1 MRRLA
6 VLALAAGLVWSVLPV
21 APAAV
26 GAQTAIT
33 LSVVEATS
41 GRPAITSLGEDSAT
55 SGKDLYLRASV
66 PSAVTS
72 SVTVTVSRGGTAT
85 VNNVHRIFT
94 LRETR
99 TECRSGD
106 ACIDS
111 STNLNV
117 TIGVGQTSGY
127 NVLSWKLFTRAD
139 RITEDHET
147 ITFSGTASKSGYTV
161 TGTTLTITDQDRAIK
176 VSISPETFAEKG
188 EDETKNRPNRHFY
201 DPPDLVTVGGVTN
214 GVFTSSTSSTNSQSL
229 SYTTSDTTN
238 MRVFM
243 EGGTAGV
250 IHTVNH
256 GYYFDTD
263 VTTAINQDNDDPV
276 GVRIAA
282 NAVSGSTHSVHSTN
296 DIEFSIRQD
305 QVVEPD
311 EVFYIRLNTVPS
323 GWTSFKT
330 PITIQDANRRV
341 SLTVDTDSEAMGDQ
355 DVLTEGDSGSG
366 VSVSASFPNATS
378 SQISSVT
385 TVTLSAAA
393 ETPAGAGKAT
403 SADFSYAPSTANTI
417 TFPSRSVTASGSA
430 TLAGLTITD
439 DAIVEG
445 PETFLVGGSSV
456 LGTATKA
463 DTVTIY
469 DDDADVELEVSPS
482 SVEEQAGAQQ
492 VRVTARF
499 KGSSSV
505 LASATDVA
513 VTVAGEG
520 GATLSS
526 SCPVSG
532 GNDACTSLTGNT
544 TTISIPAGGT
554 SASETFTVTVPDD
567 STSESGEKLVVSGT
581 ASVGGSDVA
590 VESADLP
597 IIDAGTRVDL
607 SLHEAAA
614 GEAALAGIAEDGE
627 ARTVRVKATA
637 ETAVTSQTTIV
648 VNVGAMGGTTTVG
661 TCTGSG
667 QSRSCSSGDYDRG
680 ATTVDVTIA
689 SGGTSGTA
697 DVTITGLSDTV
708 AEGEETIR
716 FAGSATGFTVV
727 PVDLKITEEI
737 TLTLSQSS
745 VGESATNAGAAT
757 VTAAFSGASTS
768 ELTGATSVT
777 LSFSE
782 GENAEAADFTAPGT
796 ALTLSIPAGSISSS
810 ATALT
815 GLLIDGDAIAEGA
828 ESIDIGGSATGF
840 SVSGTSL
847 VIADDDLGVT
857 LKADTNIVTLGE
869 QKTLSE
875 GATAA
880 VRVRAEFTT
889 ATTNA
894 LGSALEVAVTA
905 GVSSPQS
912 AAGGGVDFTAP
923 ATPVTVSIPTGQT
936 QGAWTNLTGL
946 SVADDAVT
954 EPAETFDI
962 TGTTGT
968 EGATVASDTL
978 TIDASDTALE
988 VTASPG
994 TVYES
999 GSAHTIRVTAGFAGA
1014 TSSALTSA
1022 TDVTVAVAAGDSNG
1036 ATVAATCPPTT
1047 EDVCTDQTN
1056 NSFTISI
1063 PAGQFRHSGSFQ
1075 MTAREDG
1082 ATEPGAETV
1091 KITGSATVAG
1101 ESESDTDTINV
1112 VDSGIT
1118 LALAKSGSSVSA
1130 LDENSGSSTIRVT
1143 ATLPTGVTAPAG
1155 GAVVGLNV
1163 AGEAT
1168 ADSNGVWEVGE
1179 DYRVTLPSKPGATPA
1194 GYATGITISSGGAS
1208 GFADVTIVVN
1218 DDSVAEPAKTILFEG
1233 STISISSVDYRT
1245 VDASLTLNDDDN
1257 PPTVIDVT
1265 LHEDDGGDVGAELTQ
1280 VPEGETNRVH
1290 VRVAF
1295 QGTSTRSAATFVPIV
1310 VGKPS
1315 GEATEGTDYE
1325 TVGDFNV
1332 NIPAYQSSGTGS
1344 FDLKTDGTY
1353 NDAALE
1359 GPETLTVAGGTL
1371 ASFTIGEDTLTI
1383 LDDDLTVIL
1392 VVTPDEVTEGDANV
1406 TLNLQAAYPGTETL
1420 GASQTVNLAY
1430 GGTAS
1435 SSDYT
1440 APALTDLTISANQN
1454 SATPQTIT
1462 LSAIADDN
1470 IAEGDETLQ
1479 ITGTVTG
1486 FTVKPATLTIKDN
1499 DDPPTSITLTVSP
1512 SSISEG
1518 QTRNVAV
1525 TARFG
1530 GPKTRSQPTPVTIT
1544 IPTSSDYRI
1553 TAPLTTLTI
1562 PAESATGTGNF
1573 TIVITND
1580 SQQESAER
1588 INISGT
1594 AAGFTVNSAIITIP
1608 ANDAPAPA
1616 PAPSGGG
1623 GGGGGGGG
1631 SSGGGGGG
1639 GAPPPA
1645 APPPAA
1651 PPPAPAEPVCQGRF
1665 CDEDGSVHEANIERI
1680 AGWRITLGC
1689 DATDSTKYCPGAQI
1703 TRRQMAAFLHRAVSQ
1718 RWIIQTP
1725 EDIEISDV
1733 PADAW
1738 YRTYAEWGVS
1748 VNAFALTDGNFN
1760 PGGVVTRADMAI
1772 MMIAAFPHLQS
1783 VEEPQNLFQDATG
1796 LDPAVIRAIEGMYGR
1811 GVTRGCATTPLNY
1824 CPGKPVTRAQ
1834 MASFFVRA
1842 VNLAPA
1848 ATSGGS

>member
-1 MRRLA
+1 M
-6 VLALAAGLVWSVLPV
+6 LVPV
-21 APAAV
+21 
-26 GAQTAIT
+26 
-33 LSVVEATS
+33 
-41 GRPAITSLGEDSAT
+41 
-55 SGKDLYLRASV
+55 
-66 PSAVTS
+66 
-72 SVTVTVSRGGTAT
+72 
-85 VNNVHRIFT
+85 
-94 LRETR
+94 
-99 TECRSGD
+99 
-106 ACIDS
+106 
-111 STNLNV
+111 
-117 TIGVGQTSGY
+117 
-127 NVLSWKLFTRAD
+127 
-139 RITEDHET
+139 
-147 ITFSGTASKSGYTV
+147 
-161 TGTTLTITDQDRAIK
+161 
-176 VSISPETFAEKG
+176 
-188 EDETKNRPNRHFY
+188 
-201 DPPDLVTVGGVTN
+201 
-214 GVFTSSTSSTNSQSL
+214 
-229 SYTTSDTTN
+229 
-238 MRVFM
+238 
-243 EGGTAGV
+243 
-250 IHTVNH
+250 
-256 GYYFDTD
+256 
-263 VTTAINQDNDDPV
+263 
-276 GVRIAA
+276 
-282 NAVSGSTHSVHSTN
+282 
-296 DIEFSIRQD
+296 
-305 QVVEPD
+305 
-311 EVFYIRLNTVPS
+311 
-323 GWTSFKT
+323 
-330 PITIQDANRRV
+330 
-341 SLTVDTDSEAMGDQ
+341 
-355 DVLTEGDSGSG
+355 
-366 VSVSASFPNATS
+366 
-378 SQISSVT
+378 
-385 TVTLSAAA
+385 
-393 ETPAGAGKAT
+393 
-403 SADFSYAPSTANTI
+403 
-417 TFPSRSVTASGSA
+417 
-430 TLAGLTITD
+430 
-439 DAIVEG
+439 
-445 PETFLVGGSSV
+445 
-456 LGTATKA
+456 
-463 DTVTIY
+463 
-469 DDDADVELEVSPS
+469 
-482 SVEEQAGAQQ
+482 
-492 VRVTARF
+492 
-499 KGSSSV
+499 
-505 LASATDVA
+505 
-513 VTVAGEG
+513 
-520 GATLSS
+520 
-526 SCPVSG
+526 
-532 GNDACTSLTGNT
+532 LTGNA

-554 SASETFTVTVPDD
+554 SASETFTVTVSDD
-567 STSESGEKLVVSGT
+567 GTSESGEKLVVSGT

-607 SLHEAAA
+607 SLHEAAS
-614 GEAALAGIAEDGE
+614 GEAALAGIAEDGG
-627 ARTVRVKATA
+627 ARRVRVKATA
-637 ETAVTSQTTIV
+637 ETAVTSQTTVV
-648 VNVGAMGGTTTVG
+648 VNVGAMGGTATVG
-661 TCTGSG
+661 VCSGSG

-680 ATTVDVTIA
+680 VATVNLTIP

-697 DVTITGLSDTV
+697 DVTITPLSDTV
-708 AEGEETIR
+708 AEGEETVR
-716 FAGSATGFTVV
+716 FAGSAAGFTVL
-727 PVDLKITEEI
+727 PADLKITETIE
-737 TLTLSQSS
+737 LTVSQTS
-745 VGESATNAGAAT
+745 VGEGATNAGAAS
-757 VTAAFSGASTS
+757 VMAAFAGASTS

-782 GENAEAADFTAPGT
+782 GEKAEAADFTAPGT

-857 LKADTNIVTLGE
+857 VKADTDVMVGE

-880 VRVRAEFTT
+880 VRVQARFTS
-889 ATTNA
+889 ATSND
-894 LGSALEVAVTA
+894 LGSALQVRVTA

-912 AAGGGVDFTAP
+912 AMGGGVDFTAP
-923 ATPVTVSIPTGQT
+923 ATPVMVSIPAGQSSLVSP
-936 QGAWTNLTGL
+936 WVNLSGL
-946 SVADDAVT
+946 SVADDAET

-978 TIDASDTALE
+978 TIGASDTALE

-1056 NSFTISI
+1056 NSFTIRI

-1082 ATEPGAETV
+1082 SAEPGAETV

-1168 ADSNGVWEVGE
+1168 VDSNGVWEVGE

-1194 GYATGITISSGGAS
+1194 GYATGVTIASGSAS
-1208 GFADVTIVVN
+1208 GFVDVTIVVN
-1218 DDSVAEPAKTILFEG
+1218 DDGVAEPAKPIIFEG
-1233 STISISSVDYRT
+1233 STVSISSVDYRT
-1245 VDASLTLNDDDN
+1245 VDASLTLNDNDS

-1290 VRVAF
+1290 VRVTF
-1295 QGTSTRSAATFVPIV
+1295 QGTATRSATTSVPIV

-1325 TVGDFNV
+1325 MVGDFTI
-1332 NIPAYQSSGTGS
+1332 NIPAYQSSRTGS

-1353 NDAALE
+1353 NDAAFE

-1371 ASFTIGEDTLTI
+1371 AGFTIGEDTLTI

-1392 VVTPDEVTEGDANV
+1392 AVTPDEVTEGDANV
-1406 TLNLQAAYPGTETL
+1406 TLSLRAAYPGSETL
-1420 GASQTVNLAY
+1420 GASQTVNLSY
-1430 GGTAS
+1430 GGAAS

-1440 APALTDLTISANQN
+1440 ASALTDLTIPANQN

-1518 QTRNVAV
+1518 QTRNVVV

-1639 GAPPPA
+1639 GGGGGAPPPA

-1651 PPPAPAEPVCQGRF
+1651 PPPAPAEPACQGRF

-1718 RWIIQTP
+1718 RWTIQTP
-1725 EDIEISDV
+1725 EDIEIADV

-1783 VEEPQNLFQDATG
+1783 VEEPQNLFQDVTG
-1796 LDPAVIRAIEGMYGR
+1796 LDPAVIRAIEGMYGS

-1824 CPGKPVTRAQ
+1824 CPDKPVTRAQ

-1848 ATSGGS
+1848 ATSGDGGT